1 MINRILTLFSLTIVS
16 VLSSAAQT
24 PITFKN
30 NWMYV
35 DASLSYGGNN
45 IPVQAMIDTGC
56 TYCVIDS
63 AFAAT
68 SAIISRDSVL
78 ISYSTEKSPLQVPRV
93 YISELTVG
101 NKVYSNLYCYVI
113 NLQKQFKQYSPLFII
128 GADILSRD
136 LWSFDLKNLLLVF
149 PSELPQHYSIIAW
162 ERKKARYPNEIIL
175 QAKVQGKKSYF
186 FLDTGS
192 RNNLLPMHLGI
203 KSTGRKVLE
212 KANVST
218 ELTKE
223 ENSIVEQANF
233 QIGIIHTKLDFVLNT
248 ERMGY
253 LNIDFL
259 KEKSFVLDYKKGRII
274 LP

>member
-16 VLSSAAQT
+16 VLSSAAQI

-101 NKVYSNLYCYVI
+101 NKVYMLCN
-113 NLQKQFKQYSPLFII
+113 QFAETVQAVFSPFYHWGRYS
-128 GADILSRD
+128 
-136 LWSFDLKNLLLVF
+136 
-149 PSELPQHYSIIAW
+149 Q
-162 ERKKARYPNEIIL
+162 
-175 QAKVQGKKSYF
+175 
-186 FLDTGS
+186 
-192 RNNLLPMHLGI
+192 
-203 KSTGRKVLE
+203 
-212 KANVST
+212 
-218 ELTKE
+218 
-223 ENSIVEQANF
+223 
-233 QIGIIHTKLDFVLNT
+233 
-248 ERMGY
+248 
-253 LNIDFL
+253 
-259 KEKSFVLDYKKGRII
+259 
-274 LP
+274 